1 MNTSKDI
8 GHLRKS
14 YEKGDLSD
22 ALKATSPIRLFEE
35 WFAAAE
41 ANPAIEEANAM
52 SIVTL
57 GEDDFPKARIV
68 LLKQFSADGF
78 VFYTNYNSQ
87 KGRAILAYPKVGLS
101 FFWPSLERQVIIK
114 GIAEKVSPSQSD
126 AYFYSRPI
134 GSQLGAI
141 ASNQSDEISS
151 QEVLQERLRALEAEY
166 RDSSPKRPD
175 HWGGFLV
182 RPQQIEF
189 WQGRPN
195 RLHDRLEF
203 SRTASQDW
211 ECKRLA
217 P

>member
-14 YEKGDLSD
+14 YEKGDLTD
-22 ALKATSPIRLFEE
+22 ALKNISPIALFEE

-41 ANPAIEEANAM
+41 ENPATEEANAM

-57 GEDDFPKARIV
+57 GEDSFPKARIV
-68 LLKQFSADGF
+68 LLKQFSAEGF
-78 VFYTNYNSQ
+78 VFYTNYTSQ
-87 KGRAILAYPKVGLS
+87 KGRAILAYPKVGIT
-101 FFWPSLERQVIIK
+101 FFWPALERQVIIK
-114 GIAEKVSPSQSD
+114 GVAEKVSPAQSD
-126 AYFYSRPI
+126 AYFYSRPL

-141 ASNQSDEISS
+141 ASDQSSEIDS
-151 QEVLQERLRALEAEY
+151 QESLQECLKSLEEEY
-166 RDSSPKRPD
+166 RLSSPKRPE

-182 RPQQIEF
+182 RPEQIEF

-203 SRTASQDW
+203 SLTNSLTW
-211 ECKRLA
+211 KCKRLA

>member
-14 YEKGDLSD
+14 YEKGDLTD
-22 ALKATSPIRLFEE
+22 ALKNISPIALFEE

-41 ANPAIEEANAM
+41 ENPATEEANAM

-57 GEDDFPKARIV
+57 GEDSFPKARIV
-68 LLKQFSADGF
+68 LLKQFSAEGF
-78 VFYTNYNSQ
+78 VFYTNYTSQ
-87 KGRAILAYPKVGLS
+87 KGRAILAYPKVGIT
-101 FFWPSLERQVIIK
+101 FFWPALERQVIIK
-114 GIAEKVSPSQSD
+114 GVAEKVSPAQSD
-126 AYFYSRPI
+126 AYFYSRPL

-141 ASNQSDEISS
+141 ASDQSSEIDS
-151 QEVLQERLRALEAEY
+151 QESLQERLKSLEEEY
-166 RDSSPKRPD
+166 RLSSPKRPE

-182 RPQQIEF
+182 RPEQIEF

-203 SRTASQDW
+203 SLTNSLTW
-211 ECKRLA
+211 KCKRLA

>member
-14 YEKGDLSD
+14 YEKGDLTD
-22 ALKATSPIRLFEE
+22 ALKNTSPIALFEE

-41 ANPAIEEANAM
+41 ENPAIEEANAM

-57 GEDDFPKARIV
+57 GEDSFPKARIV
-68 LLKQFSADGF
+68 LLKQFSAEGF
-78 VFYTNYNSQ
+78 VFYTNYTSQ
-87 KGRAILAYPKVGLS
+87 KGRAILAYPKVGIT
-101 FFWPSLERQVIIK
+101 FFWPALERQVIIK
-114 GIAEKVSPSQSD
+114 GVAEKVSPAQSD
-126 AYFYSRPI
+126 AYFYSRPL

-141 ASNQSDEISS
+141 ASDQSSEIDS
-151 QEVLQERLRALEAEY
+151 QESLQECLKSLEEEY
-166 RDSSPKRPD
+166 RLSSPKRPE

-182 RPQQIEF
+182 RPEQIEF

-203 SRTASQDW
+203 SLTNSLTW
-211 ECKRLA
+211 KCKRLA